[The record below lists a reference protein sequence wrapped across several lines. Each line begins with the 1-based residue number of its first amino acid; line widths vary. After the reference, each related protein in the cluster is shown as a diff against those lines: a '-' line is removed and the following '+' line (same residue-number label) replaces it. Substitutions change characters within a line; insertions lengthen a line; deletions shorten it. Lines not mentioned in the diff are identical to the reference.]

1 MLIIPLM
8 LVIWLMMYTEQLDH
22 ELSMKAYYKGKQA
35 VNRGAHAGALQLEE
49 QQLSEGIFAID
60 PEMAYQMATE
70 YLYANLRLDQNGN
83 PTSRSY
89 LRERVEILH
98 FEVLDASLTYPFEY
112 SLSEYGYSTTFDR
125 PAVVIVIRMKYP
137 RIFSSNNPV
146 EWNII
151 GNSQLVFQ

>member
-1 MLIIPLM
+1 MLIIPLL

-35 VNRGAHAGALQLEE
+35 VNRGAHAGTLQLDEL
-49 QQLSEGIFAID
+49 QLSEGIFAID
-60 PEMAYQMATE
+60 PVMAYQMATE
-70 YLYANLRLDQNGN
+70 YMYANLRLDRNGN
-83 PTSRSY
+83 PTPQSF
-89 LRERVEILH
+89 LKERVELLH
-98 FEVLDASLTYPFEY
+98 FEVLDPSLTYPYEY
-112 SLSEYGYSTTFDR
+112 SLSKYGYSTTFNR

-151 GNSQLVFQ
+151 GSSQLVFQ